1 MVGLTFIP
9 CGISNKSILHVW
21 VMSSLLSSPIF
32 SSVFWQYFSIIFT
45 KWLLANNSRCHSHQH
60 LSRLPKSS
68 VTIDWYKTW
77 IIWRHGIN
85 SIYLRSLLFSWS
97 SKLWT
102 SHPCESDG
110 SHSMQGRAFPG
121 PGRLLIIFGPDSL
134 EEKLSLISHLAS
146 SSSLYHPLSLSKC
159 PALTLCCAGYQQLVS
174 LSIIV
179 PVVC

>member
-45 KWLLANNSRCHSHQH
+45 KWLFANNSLCYSHQH

-110 SHSMQGRAFPG
+110 SHSMQGRACPG
-121 PGRLLIIFGPDSL
+121 PGETVVDYFWSRQFRREIVLDFSFSFVLFP
-134 EEKLSLISHLAS
+134 LSS
-146 SSSLYHPLSLSKC
+146 SLSKC
-159 PALTLCCAGYQQLVS
+159 PVLTLWCAGYQQLVS